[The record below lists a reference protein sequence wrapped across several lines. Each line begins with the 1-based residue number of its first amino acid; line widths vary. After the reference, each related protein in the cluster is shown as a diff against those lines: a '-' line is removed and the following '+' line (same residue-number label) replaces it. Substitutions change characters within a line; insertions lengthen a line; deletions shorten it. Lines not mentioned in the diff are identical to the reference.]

1 MDASFPYEHAANP
14 VIRHCISTG
23 DLARLPEADVIQLRA
38 KDLDAGELLVRAQ
51 RLRGRFHGKLLIN
64 DRMDVCLAAGADGVH
79 LPSRRI
85 APLVLKERFGS
96 HLIVGVSC
104 HSLDEVLRAE
114 AEGADYVYLSPI
126 FESASKPGYG
136 PALGVAALA
145 AVVERVRIPVLALGG
160 VSRAN
165 EALCLEAGAAGIAGI
180 SYFNHLG

>member
-1 MDASFPYEHAANP
+1 MDASLPHEYVANS

-51 RLRGRFHGKLLIN
+51 RLRSRFRGKLLIN

-79 LPSRRI
+79 LPSHRI
-85 APLVLKERFGS
+85 APLVLKERFGR

-126 FESASKPGYG
+126 FESTSKPGYG
-136 PALGVAALA
+136 PALGVVTLSK
-145 AVVERVRIPVLALGG
+145 VVARVRIPVLALGG
-160 VSRAN
+160 VTRTN

-180 SYFNHLG
+180 SYYGHLG